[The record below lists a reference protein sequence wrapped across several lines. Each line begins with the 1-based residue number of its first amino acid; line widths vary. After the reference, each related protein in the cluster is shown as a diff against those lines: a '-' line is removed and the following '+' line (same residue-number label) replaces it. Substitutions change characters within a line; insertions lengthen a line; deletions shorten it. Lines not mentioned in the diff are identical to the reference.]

1 MPFLGAKWEVP
12 SSGSIM
18 AVFGTQHTAPCL
30 SLGLMGLWRS
40 ASEGHHIPQAMRNG
54 PSSSGFVNPYQSNCM
69 RSHDVKAEKSRI
81 KKTNSCPAVHVCIPQ
96 MMGRAR
102 TGPCVSFSIPF
113 FSSLS
118 AMEVHI
124 LGLDFF
130 VKVKA
135 SVYCWRSTTVLPT
148 GARNQRMAIISGER
162 SGGLLWFGSEECLEL
177 KGSWSLCIIDRIAIM
192 TP

>member
-40 ASEGHHIPQAMRNG
+40 ASESYHIPQDMHNG

-69 RSHDVKAEKSRI
+69 RSHDVKAEKLRI

-102 TGPCVSFSIPF
+102 TGLCVS
-113 FSSLS
+113 SSFLLS
-118 AMEVHI
+118 LLFQPWKCIFWVWISLWKLRLACI
-124 LGLDFF
+124 AGDQRQCCRLGQ
-130 VKVKA
+130 
-135 SVYCWRSTTVLPT
+135 
-148 GARNQRMAIISGER
+148 GISAWQ
-162 SGGLLWFGSEECLEL
+162 S
-177 KGSWSLCIIDRIAIM
+177 
-192 TP
+192 